1 MNLNSLH
8 KIEKPYK
15 RPRCMCGIYFK
26 HCVTNVNH
34 AIPSAISGF
43 ITELITSAV
52 YCYFL
57 LLCIKIE
64 KPYKCPRCLF
74 GICLKYCLTNINH
87 AVPYAMSGF
96 RTELITSAVYCYFLR
111 CLYKDREAIQTPELI
126 LQKTC

>member
-8 KIEKPYK
+8 KDREAIQTPEMHV
-15 RPRCMCGIYFK
+15 RNIYLK

-57 LLCIKIE
+57 LKIE

-87 AVPYAMSGF
+87 AAPYAMSGF

-111 CLYKDREAIQTPELI
+111 CLYKDQEAIQTPELI
-126 LQKTC
+126 MQKRV